1 MIHFKVSFD
10 MAIDELWIED
20 GFDGKAIAAA
30 VVSLEENMNE
40 FAVAGV
46 EVKVSNVKVSKGV
59 RKEVGGQK

>member
-1 MIHFKVSFD
+1 
-10 MAIDELWIED
+10 
-20 GFDGKAIAAA
+20 
-30 VVSLEENMNE
+30 MNE